1 MGLAILLPSTS
12 PRERRAAVSPSI
24 SPLATFQDCD
34 SCNGVLVSS
43 ENLRLKSLKL
53 VNPRVGINI
62 RYTLHVTTS
71 GEAVM
76 RYLSLASSRP
86 LNQLRGSPTY
96 DYFIILNS
104 TSYFLSLISYPE
116 KIKILDMVWTITGTE
131 LVVGALATSL
141 PPQLVRWFA

>member
-1 MGLAILLPSTS
+1 MKTS
-12 PRERRAAVSPSI
+12 GSSP
-24 SPLATFQDCD
+24 F
-34 SCNGVLVSS
+34 
-43 ENLRLKSLKL
+43 KL